1 MTIAVCTDC
10 GAGFDR
16 DPDEAWKSRCIG
28 CWSRRKYGDAY
39 RPPRRPAAT
48 LHVDPIRRELAGQL
62 RALLSLCHPDK
73 HSNSPLATTTTQWL
87 LALRDRLEHAP
98 RENVR

>member
-1 MTIAVCTDC
+1 M
-10 GAGFDR
+10 
-16 DPDEAWKSRCIG
+16 
-28 CWSRRKYGDAY
+28 
-39 RPPRRPAAT
+39 
-48 LHVDPIRRELAGQL
+48 

-87 LALRDRLEHAP
+87 LELRNRLEHAP

>member
-1 MTIAVCTDC
+1 MRT
-10 GAGFDR
+10 GRRAGQ
-16 DPDEAWKSRCIG
+16 
-28 CWSRRKYGDAY
+28 RR
-39 RPPRRPAAT
+39 RRRSTRSVAS
-48 LHVDPIRRELAGQL
+48 LAGQM

-73 HSNSPLATTTTQWL
+73 HSNSQLATTTTQWL